1 MARLFSR
8 FSAILRYVARWPKS
22 VLAVLALCLAVVG
35 WQTWTAP
42 PWRMDE
48 VQRAAGFD
56 LVAADGSV
64 FAHRGPRA
72 PEDVDVKT
80 LPDQVRNA
88 FLAIE
93 DRRFYSHG
101 PIDYRGIA
109 RAVWDNARAGHVTA
123 GGSTLTQQYVKNA
136 YLSQDRTFAR
146 KIKELFLADWAETWL
161 GKDEILARYLQH
173 AYFGDQSWGLVA
185 AARHYFS
192 KTPQQLTLP
201 EAAMLAG
208 LVKAPSRLAP
218 TLDYPAAEARMHVV
232 LNAMADAGFI
242 TASQAMKAPSPR
254 LRVKTDPSSDRAGW
268 FADWVA
274 SQLDAGHEGRVQTT
288 LEPALQKRAEQVVAR
303 APLGSAEVAL
313 IAMRPNGQVVAL
325 VGGKRWQPGAFNRAI
340 RARRQPGSTFK
351 LFDYL
356 AAFRSGKGPDDEV
369 LDAPIEV
376 EGWSPRNASGGFRG
390 EMTLRE
396 AFARS
401 SNTAAVRVSEEA
413 GRRAVIKAARDLG
426 VHADLKADDPTVA
439 LGTGSLS
446 LTELA
451 GAYAA
456 FAGGRYPVVPHGLVA
471 QDVIPP
477 AALVQGREWTPML
490 DLLWHAANEGTGR
503 RAALSQPTYG
513 KTGTSQDGRDA
524 LFVGFAGDLV
534 TLVWIGR
541 DDNKPLPGSSG
552 GHLPAEIWRAFMT
565 GVPLGTAKLPY
576 TPPEPGRQAD
586 NAGSEVTFGDIYAG
600 FERMAAGLAPVVQR
614 YVPDART
621 IERYATQAA
630 TQAEEARRYLP
641 DPGSVANGGAQPERK
656 RRHRKHE

>member
-1 MARLFSR
+1 M
-8 FSAILRYVARWPKS
+8 SAIIRRIARWPKL
-22 VLAVLALCLAVVG
+22 VLAVLALCVAVLA

-48 VQRAAGFD
+48 VQRASGFD

-64 FAHRGPRA
+64 FAHRGPHA

-80 LPDQVRNA
+80 LPGQVRDA

-101 PIDYRGIA
+101 AIDYRGIA

-136 YLSQDRTFAR
+136 YLSQDRTFTR

-185 AARHYFS
+185 ASRHYFS
-192 KTPQQLTLP
+192 KTPAQLTLP

-218 TLDYPAAEARMHVV
+218 TSDLPAASARMRVV

-242 TASQAMKAPSPR
+242 TASQAMQARPPR
-254 LRVKTDPSSDRAGW
+254 LRVHADPNSDRAGW

-274 SQLDAGHEGRVQTT
+274 GQLDAGHEGRVQTT

-325 VGGKRWQPGAFNRAI
+325 VGGKQWQPGAFNRAI

-356 AAFRSGKGPDDEV
+356 AAFRSGRGPDDMV
-369 LDAPIEV
+369 LDAPVEV
-376 EGWSPRNASGGFRG
+376 DGWSPRNASGAFRG
-390 EMTLRE
+390 EMTLRD

-401 SNTAAVRVSEEA
+401 SNTAAVRVSEAA
-413 GRRAVIKAARDLG
+413 GRRAVIKAASDLG
-426 VHADLKADDPTVA
+426 IHAELKDDDPTVA
-439 LGTGSLS
+439 LGTASLS

-456 FAGGRYPVVPHGLVA
+456 FAGGRYPVVPHGLTN

-534 TLVWIGR
+534 TLVWVGR

-565 GVPLGTAKLPY
+565 GVPLGAAKLPY
-576 TPPEPGRQAD
+576 DPPEPGRQAD
-586 NAGSEVTFGDIYAG
+586 NAGSEVTFADIYAG
-600 FERMAAGLAPVVQR
+600 FERLAAGLAPVVQR

-621 IERYATQAA
+621 VERYATEAA
-630 TQAEEARRYLP
+630 GAARYLP
-641 DPGSVANGGAQPERK
+641 TPESVANGGATSEP
-656 RRHRKHE
+656 RRHRKKRKHRD